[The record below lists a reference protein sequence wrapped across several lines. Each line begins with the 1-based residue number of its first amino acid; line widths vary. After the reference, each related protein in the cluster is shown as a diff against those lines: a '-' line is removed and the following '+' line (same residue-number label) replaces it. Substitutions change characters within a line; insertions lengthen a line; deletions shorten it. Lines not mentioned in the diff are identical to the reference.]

1 MKRILNKLP
10 RNERGVVLII
20 VLILLAV
27 GGLTIAPMLS
37 HMSTGLKAGQTYEKK
52 TNEYYAAD
60 AGVEDALW
68 QITTVQRDPH
78 LPTSEGEHWSYSI
91 TDINSKS
98 VAITIDYVDEDAD
111 GNDVYKI
118 DSTATGAGG
127 GDTTIE
133 SYAILGGGFAFI
145 LDNAITSP
153 GDVAIAPG
161 TTIEGDVHYNGT
173 LDNKGTVTGDIT
185 SQPMIDWPTPAD
197 LIDFYDDDVAGV
209 ASYGSTTLDIG
220 GVDTP
225 IGPFYRDGDLAII
238 NSSGTPATLTLNDT
252 LYVTGD
258 LSIGSTNQDFTLDL
272 NNQTIFVE
280 SPSADPAKAIWLG
293 SKCAVTGAGCIITVG
308 DIYFEPNLSGD
319 SFVLVMSIDG
329 LVNFQPGESFTGCL
343 AGNVEVAL
351 NPGSTLTWEPG
362 PPADLNFPDPTTGD
376 SAGRDVIIRTWETQ

>member
-1 MKRILNKLP
+1 MLKRILNKLP

-37 HMSTGLKAGQTYEKK
+37 HMGTGLKAGQTYEKK
-52 TNEYYAAD
+52 TAEYYAAD

-68 QITTVQRDPH
+68 QITRQQRDPH

-91 TDINSKS
+91 TDINGKF

-118 DSTATGAGG
+118 NSTATGAGG
-127 GDTTIE
+127 GNTAIE
-133 SYAILGGGFAFI
+133 SYVTLGGGFAFI
-145 LDNAITSP
+145 LENAITSP
-153 GDVAIAPG
+153 QDVTIAPG
-161 TTIEGDVHYNGT
+161 TTIDGDVLYNGT
-173 LDNKGTVTGDIT
+173 LDNKGTVTGDI
-185 SQPMIDWPTPAD
+185 SSLPMIDWPTPLD
-197 LIDFYDDDVAGV
+197 VIHFYDDDVVGV
-209 ASYGSTTLDIG
+209 ASYGSTILDING
-220 GVDTP
+220 ADTS

-238 NSSGTPATLTLNDT
+238 NSSGTPATLTLEDT
-252 LYVTGD
+252 VYVTGD
-258 LSIGSTNQDFTLDL
+258 IMFGSTNQDFTLDL

-280 SPSADPAKAIWLG
+280 SPSADPTKAIYVG
-293 SKCAVTGAGCIITVG
+293 SKSAITGAGCIIAVG
-308 DIYFEPNLSGD
+308 DVYFEPNISGD

-351 NPGSTLTWEPG
+351 NPGATLTWVEP
-362 PPADLNFPDPTTGD
+362 PPELNFPDPTTGD
-376 SAGRDVIIRTWETQ
+376 IAGRDMVIHTWETQ